1 MLTVKQCKEILENEA
16 EGLTDD
22 DVIQIREWLSNMA
35 DLLIESIEST

>member
-1 MLTVKQCKEILENEA
+1 MLTVKQCNEILENEA